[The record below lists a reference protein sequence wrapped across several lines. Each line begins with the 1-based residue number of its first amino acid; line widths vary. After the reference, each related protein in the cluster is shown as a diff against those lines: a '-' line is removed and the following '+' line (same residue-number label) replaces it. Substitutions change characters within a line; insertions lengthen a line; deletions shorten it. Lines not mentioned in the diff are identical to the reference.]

1 MNDYTKDNL
10 IDYFDFE
17 DLVYVWNEYCEE
29 NDWVSDMIFENDQEG
44 LEFAFSGKL
53 LDFARA
59 IADGSYNYQ
68 DTHFKFNGSPQSITS
83 FSWSNELLKAIDEDE
98 FINWLNEREEE

>member
-29 NDWVSDMIFENDQEG
+29 NDWVSDMIFENDQDG
-44 LEFAFSGKL
+44 LNFAFSGY
-53 LDFARA
+53 LDFAIA
-59 IADGSYNYQ
+59 IANGSYNHQ
-68 DTHFKFNGSPQSITS
+68 DTHFKFNGTPSSITS
-83 FSWSNELLKAIDEDE
+83 FSWSNELLKVIGEDDFID
-98 FINWLNEREEE
+98 WLNEREEE